1 MKERVVLSKKQLA
14 KQATTT
20 NNYICRTN
28 LKCSGQDLNRVSCRE
43 NELDKYRP
51 ITIAITIL
59 NWVEFDKLEQ
69 TNIQRGR

>member
-1 MKERVVLSKKQLA
+1 MKEGSSKQEIISKTSNDYKQLHMPNKLRMQRPRS
-14 KQATTT
+14 KQ
-20 NNYICRTN
+20 
-28 LKCSGQDLNRVSCRE
+28 SSCRE